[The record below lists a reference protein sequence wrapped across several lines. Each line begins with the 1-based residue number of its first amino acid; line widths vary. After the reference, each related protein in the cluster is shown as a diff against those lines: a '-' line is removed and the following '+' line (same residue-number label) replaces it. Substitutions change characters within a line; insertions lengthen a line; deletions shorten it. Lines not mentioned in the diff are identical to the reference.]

1 MRRLILRRLLVAVP
15 LLVVVSVLT
24 FVLTSLAPGNAA
36 ETVLGSSATHQQVVE
51 LEHKLG
57 LDQPLWLQY
66 WHWLEHALRG
76 DLGDSLVSSQSV
88 ASAVLS
94 RLPVTL
100 SLVVAATLV
109 SAVLGVAVGMV
120 SALRGGVIGRAID
133 SLAMLGYAIPNF
145 WLGLVLVDLLAV
157 KVHLLPAT
165 GYTVFSQS
173 ASGWVRSLVLPVVTL
188 AVVGLTGIAK
198 QTRDSFREVMS
209 SEFII
214 ALRADG
220 IPERRIVLRHGLRNA
235 AIPIVTLIGILFV
248 SMLGGT
254 VLVESVFVMP
264 GLGGLAVSSAQSG
277 DQTMLQGIVVAFC
290 LLVVAVNLLV
300 DLAYGWLNP
309 QARLS

>member
-1 MRRLILRRLLVAVP
+1 MRRLILHRLLVAVP
-15 LLVVVSVLT
+15 LLLVVSGLT

-36 ETVLGSSATHQQVVE
+36 QTVLGSSATPAQIE
-51 LEHKLG
+51 ALEHELG

-66 WHWLEHALRG
+66 WHWLEQVLRG
-76 DLGDSLVSSQSV
+76 DLGESLVSSQSV
-88 ASAVLS
+88 ASAVFS

-100 SLVVAATLV
+100 SLVAAATLL
-109 SAVLGVAVGMV
+109 SALAGAGLGIA

-133 SLAMLGYAIPNF
+133 ILAMLGYAIPTF

-165 GYTVFSQS
+165 GYIPLAQS
-173 ASGWVRSLVLPVVTL
+173 TSGWSRSLVLPVVTL
-188 AVVGLTGIAK
+188 AILGLTGIAK
-198 QTRDSFREVMS
+198 QTRDSVREVMS
-209 SEFII
+209 REFIT

-220 IPERRIVLRHGLRNA
+220 IPEWRIVLRHGLRNA
-235 AIPIVTLIGILFV
+235 AIPVVTLIGIFFV

-254 VLVESVFVMP
+254 VLVESVFVLP
-264 GLGGLAVSSAQSG
+264 GLGGLAVASAQSG

-290 LLVVAVNLLV
+290 VLVVAVNLLV

-309 QARLS
+309 QARVA